1 MQPTCNIIAHH
12 VFFYTVSALIRKA
25 LDACLQTVGGIGKL
39 MMKMKGLKEEARDR
53 VEKKKTGA
61 KMDPAAVDAAK
72 KDSTPHVHCAVS

>member
-1 MQPTCNIIAHH
+1 MQPTCNIIAHQ
-12 VFFYTVSALIRKA
+12 VFFYTSALIRKA

-39 MMKMKGLKEEARDR
+39 MMKMKGLKEEAHDR

-72 KDSTPHVHCAVS
+72 EGSTSRVHCAVS